1 MGDAAAF
8 LKNYMLQKIG
18 IVPEPQ
24 YGQSNPTFPVGHP
37 RYGQPMR
44 GVYGETPSLNDMQRT
59 NLEFRRNFMLG
70 RDGFGL
76 HPGFDPYI
84 DELQMQDQYGPA
96 RRNAGAGLD
105 AKF

>member
-1 MGDAAAF
+1 MGDAAAL
-8 LKNYMLQKIG
+8 LKNFLLEKFG
-18 IVPEPQ
+18 IIPEPQ
-24 YGQSNPTFPVGHP
+24 YGQSNPTFPAGHP
-37 RYGQPMR
+37 RYGQPMK

-76 HPGFDPYI
+76 YPGFDPYI

>member
-1 MGDAAAF
+1 MYKIVAA
-8 LKNYMLQKIG
+8 IC
-18 IVPEPQ
+18 PQ
-24 YGQSNPTFPVGHP
+24 SASFFIYTRVVTTGA
-37 RYGQPMR
+37 
-44 GVYGETPSLNDMQRT
+44 
-59 NLEFRRNFMLG
+59 FMLG

-76 HPGFDPYI
+76 YPGFDPYI